1 MDLQLAGKV
10 ALVTGASMGIGRG
23 IAKMLADEG
32 CKLAIVA
39 RRKEPLEA
47 VSDEIVARGHERPLA
62 LLQDITE
69 QGAAEQIK
77 TARDRSVRSPRYSR
91 E

>member
-32 CKLAIVA
+32 
-39 RRKEPLEA
+39 
-47 VSDEIVARGHERPLA
+47 S
-62 LLQDITE
+62 Q
-69 QGAAEQIK
+69 
-77 TARDRSVRSPRYSR
+77 ARDRRAQERASGSGFRRDCSSGPPNVLWLSFRISLNKAPPSKSR
-91 E
+91 PP

>member
-47 VSDEIVARGHERPLA
+47 VSDEIVSRGHERPLA
-62 LLQDITE
+62 LLHDITDD
-69 QGAAEQIK
+69 GAAERIK
-77 TARDRSVRSPRYSR
+77 PR
-91 E
+91 

>member
-32 CKLAIVA
+32 CKLAIVS

-47 VSDEIVARGHERPLA
+47 VSDEIAARGHERPWLSFRTS
-62 LLQDITE
+62 LK
-69 QGAAEQIK
+69 GAAEQIK
-77 TARDRSVRSPRYSR
+77 TAVIGGSVASIFS
-91 E
+91 

>member
-32 CKLAIVA
+32 CKLATVA

-47 VSDEIVARGHERPLA
+47 VSDEIVARATNVLWLSFRISLNRAPPSKSRP
-62 LLQDITE
+62 
-69 QGAAEQIK
+69 
-77 TARDRSVRSPRYSR
+77 P
-91 E
+91 

>member
-32 CKLAIVA
+32 CKLATVA

-47 VSDEIVARGHERPLA
+47 VSDEIVAQGHERPPVLPPPGFDQTA
-62 LLQDITE
+62 K
-69 QGAAEQIK
+69 AASGSATQE
-77 TARDRSVRSPRYSR
+77 AR
-91 E
+91 

>member
-39 RRKEPLEA
+39 RRKEPLES
-47 VSDEIVARGHERPLA
+47 VSTRLRLTATNVLWLFFRISLNKAPPSKSRP
-62 LLQDITE
+62 
-69 QGAAEQIK
+69 
-77 TARDRSVRSPRYSR
+77 P
-91 E
+91 